1 MSRLYRSMRTK
12 LTANYR
18 GQAMVEFAMGVTLML
33 IIMCACIDFG
43 RALNDVQVM
52 ADLTRQGSNL
62 ASRGTT
68 LNEAAAAVV
77 SGASGLDLANHG
89 NVIITSVTNEN
100 NVFKISGQDS
110 STTDGLTKL
119 AATSKIGSS
128 VGATATLPAAYTTS
142 TLQNGQTVYIT
153 EVFFAFS
160 ALTPIGA
167 LTNSAVSFPSTLYN
181 AAYF

>member
-1 MSRLYRSMRTK
+1 MSRLYQSMRTK
-12 LTANYR
+12 LTANNP

-33 IIMCACIDFG
+33 IVMCACIDFG

-52 ADLTRQGSNL
+52 TDLTRQGSNL
-62 ASRGTT
+62 ASRGTA
-68 LNEAAAAVV
+68 LNEATAAVV
-77 SGASGLDLANHG
+77 SGESGLDLVNHG

-119 AATSKIGSS
+119 SATSKIGSS
-128 VGATATLPAAYTTS
+128 VGATATLPSAYTTS

-153 EVFFAFS
+153 EVFYAFS

-167 LTNSAVSFPSTLYN
+167 LTNNAVSLPSTLYD

>member
-128 VGATATLPAAYTTS
+128 VGATATLP
-142 TLQNGQTVYIT
+142 VR
-153 EVFFAFS
+153 
-160 ALTPIGA
+160 
-167 LTNSAVSFPSTLYN
+167 LYN
-181 AAYF
+181 VDAAERPDGLYHRSILCVLGADAHRSSDE